1 MNARLRL
8 SVAVAGAAALLAVAA
23 QAQTHIRPGLW
34 EERITVKSDNPQA
47 NAAMA
52 QMQEKLASMPPE
64 QRAAIEK
71 MMAGH
76 GIGAGAAPNS
86 VRTCITKE
94 QTERGF
100 TPDNNGRCQRT
111 HVSRSGNVT
120 KFDFTCTSAHSDVS
134 GHGQLTELGDSAF
147 AMTSAADMVTKTSSM
162 HTQTDI
168 VGKFVASDCG
178 DVKPA
183 EVPAAH

>member
-8 SVAVAGAAALLAVAA
+8 SFACATALLAAAA

-34 EERITVKSDNPQA
+34 EEQITIKSDNPQA

-52 QMQEKLASMPPE
+52 QMQDKLASMPPE

-71 MMAGH
+71 MMASH
-76 GIGAGAAPNS
+76 GIGAGGAPNT

-100 TPDNNGRCQRT
+100 TPDASGRCQRT
-111 HVSRSGNVT
+111 NVARSGNVT

-134 GHGQLTELGDSAF
+134 GHGQLTELSDTAF

-168 VGKFVASDCG
+168 AGRFVSSDCG

-183 EVPAAH
+183 EMPPAH